1 MDVFKGV
8 EQSFL
13 KFSDPEA
20 TSKQLA
26 ALTKS

>member
-1 MDVFKGV
+1 MDFFKGS

-20 TSKQLA
+20 ISYKLA
-26 ALTKS
+26 ALIKT